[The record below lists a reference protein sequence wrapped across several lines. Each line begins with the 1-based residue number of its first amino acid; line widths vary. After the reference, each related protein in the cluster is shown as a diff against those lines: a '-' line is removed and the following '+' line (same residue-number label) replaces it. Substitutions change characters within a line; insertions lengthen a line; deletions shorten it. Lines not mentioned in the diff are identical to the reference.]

1 MAGCVAYPIGL
12 LDVPIERLHVV
23 IAISTAL
30 MAVSA
35 ALQPTS
41 QPTPAAP
48 GSGRPNPAASSPA
61 APPAPPTAPIDWKT
75 LEAPLLTRH
84 VQVTF
89 RDTFVRAGEQYFS
102 PKGDWIVFQGVPV
115 PTPGGPVDP
124 HYSMYVAKIKKDG
137 AGHVTGIEEPIK
149 ISPPNS
155 YNTCGW
161 FHPKEPWRVLFA
173 STLLSPKD
181 DQKAGFQVGTRSY
194 KWLFP
199 EETDIVTRN
208 VLEIAEDVMPGCPMN
223 EEIAKKPDIKVAQ
236 PLFLQPNYDAEC
248 SYSPDGRFVLYGRAR
263 ETKTADRP
271 DVDIWVYDTKSKEHH
286 ALVVADGY
294 DGGPFFS
301 PDGKMICYR
310 SDRSLDDLLQIFV
323 ATLKFNAEGV
333 PVGIEKE
340 YQLTANG
347 QVNWAPY
354 WHPSGKV
361 LVYGNSGADHRN
373 YEIYAVEVNL
383 ENPSAARSH
392 RISYASGTD
401 ILPVFSNDGK
411 LMMWCSQRGPMIE
424 GEQRPS
430 SQIWIAECV
439 LNGGGFD
446 QPEKLFA
453 TPEKAER

>member
-1 MAGCVAYPIGL
+1 MLIALSTLVLSGIPIL
-12 LDVPIERLHVV
+12 
-23 IAISTAL
+23 T
-30 MAVSA
+30 
-35 ALQPTS
+35 QPAS
-41 QPTPAAP
+41 
-48 GSGRPNPAASSPA
+48 PNSK
-61 APPAPPTAPIDWKT
+61 PPS
-75 LEAPLLTRH
+75 APLDWRTQEASFLTRH

-89 RDTFVRAGEQYFS
+89 RSVFVRAGEQYFS

-115 PTPGGPVDP
+115 PKPGEPVEP
-124 HYSMYVAKIKKDG
+124 HYSMYVAKIKKD
-137 AGHVTGIEEPIK
+137 ASGHVMGIEEPIK

-161 FHPKEPWRVLFA
+161 FHPTEPWRVLFA
-173 STLLSPKD
+173 STILTPKD

-199 EETDIVTRN
+199 EETEIVTRH

-223 EEIAKKPDIKVAQ
+223 EEIAKQPDIKVPQ
-236 PLFLQPNYDAEC
+236 PLFQQPNYDAEC
-248 SYSPDGRFVLYGRAR
+248 SYSPDGRFVLYGKAR
-263 ETKTADRP
+263 DAKTADRP
-271 DVDIWVYDTKSKEHH
+271 DVDIWVFDTKTKQHH

-301 PDGKMICYR
+301 PDGKSICYR

-323 ATLKFNAEGV
+323 ATLKFDKDGV

-354 WHPSGKV
+354 WHPSGKL
-361 LVYGNSGADHRN
+361 LVYGNSGPDHRN
-373 YEIYAVEVNL
+373 YEIHAVEVDL
-383 ENPSAARSH
+383 SKPPSDAGTKQITFAD
-392 RISYASGTD
+392 GTD

-411 LMMWCSQRGPMIE
+411 LMMWCSQRGPMVE
-424 GEQRPS
+424 GESRPS

-439 LNGGGFD
+439 LERGGFD
-446 QPEKLFA
+446 QPEVMFGAKGS
-453 TPEKAER
+453 TSK